1 MDISCP
7 PNLSNPCSFIEPLLI
22 PSLPLSTS
30 ALSCLLRALFCFDD
44 WPLFSVRWTWRALFL
59 SLFVSFLD
67 MYMQYPPPP
76 CALASHYSYRVDSS
90 LLVCVWNLS
99 LYLGI
104 VVGVLDP
111 EQHTTR
117 TMPQVIRKSSEH
129 TRVNKSWSSFLT
141 LWPTLTLGSQTDMYE
156 CAWLMW
162 SWSNVW
168 LCKFAL
174 SLVSVHSLDFSLFFR
189 APLFVHTFCLPLIHP
204 LCLCVLLYLT
214 LRQSLSPFSL
224 IICYPRD
231 QPPCRSFSCQCFVR
245 SIAQRLISGCH
256 THYLLPLLYHVGW

>member
-1 MDISCP
+1 MLWIS
-7 PNLSNPCSFIEPLLI
+7 LVHLVPLLNPYSFRLYHWALLPCHVSSVLSFALMI
-22 PSLPLSTS
+22 GPYSQFDERDVHYSSL
-30 ALSCLLRALFCFDD
+30 C
-44 WPLFSVRWTWRALFL
+44 
-59 SLFVSFLD
+59 VSFLD

-76 CALASHYSYRVDSS
+76 CALSFSSHYSYRVDSS
-90 LLVCVWNLS
+90 LFVCVWNLS

-129 TRVNKSWSSFLT
+129 TRVKKSWSSFLT

-162 SWSNVW
+162 SWSHVW
-168 LCKFAL
+168 LRKLSL

-204 LCLCVLLYLT
+204 LCLCVLLCLT
-214 LRQSLSPFSL
+214 LRQSLSLFSL

-231 QPPCRSFSCQCFVR
+231 DQLPCRSYSCQFFVW
-245 SIAQRLISGCH
+245 SIVLRPISGCH
-256 THYLLPLLYHVGW
+256 THYLLPQLYHRGW